1 MPCHATK
8 KTISRATTRAV
19 GEGRTRGSPV
29 RIRGESVDPKHK
41 DEIELVSYNW
51 GLAHAS
57 SPGGAGA
64 GGATTGR
71 AHFHDFSFTLLVNEG
86 SPKLFLAA
94 ASGRHLKDATLTVRK
109 AGKDPLEYLTIAFS
123 DVVVTSF
130 EQAGDQEPLRDAV
143 SLAEDVG
150 PGVRRAACRVYLGG
164 PHPKGP
170 SSDEDVAP
178 FVRTCDSAVFAD
190 PNMKNAVVYG
200 PLLLVGIPEA
210 ANLPQRAFEP
220 HGDRYGAIK
229 LLAVV
234 RGPHDVTVTIPMGQ
248 RDSVSLLYDP
258 DARAN
263 EHGFLFAAGD
273 ARVTFEA
280 CSEREP

>member
-1 MPCHATK
+1 MSALA
-8 KTISRATTRAV
+8 SAV
-19 GEGRTRGSPV
+19 
-29 RIRGESVDPKHK
+29 
-41 DEIELVSYNW
+41 L
-51 GLAHAS
+51 LA
-57 SPGGAGA
+57 GC
-64 GGATTGR
+64 
-71 AHFHDFSFTLLVNEG
+71 
-86 SPKLFLAA
+86 
-94 ASGRHLKDATLTVRK
+94 
-109 AGKDPLEYLTIAFS
+109 
-123 DVVVTSF
+123 TS
-130 EQAGDQEPLRDAV
+130 A
-143 SLAEDVG
+143 
-150 PGVRRAACRVYLGG
+150 G
-164 PHPKGP
+164 PHPNGP

-178 FVRTCDSAVFAD
+178 FVRTCDSAVFGD
-190 PNMKNAVVYG
+190 PNMKNAVVRG
-200 PLLLVGIPEA
+200 PLLLVGTPQA

-280 CSEREP
+280 CSEREPQYNGGFIATMPGCVSLDVESKTSSASGWVSLGAGRSCPE